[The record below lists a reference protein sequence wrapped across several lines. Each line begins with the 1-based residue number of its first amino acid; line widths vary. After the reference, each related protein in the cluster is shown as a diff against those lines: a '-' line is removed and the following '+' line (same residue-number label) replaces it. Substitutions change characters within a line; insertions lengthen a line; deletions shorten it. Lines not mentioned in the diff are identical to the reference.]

1 MIELS
6 KIHPARFLG
15 RVLNEVEMR
24 LKDKVAIITGSGA
37 GIGEAAA
44 KLFIREGAKVVVAD
58 RDLERAKAVADALGE
73 NAMAMA
79 VDVSKSADVRQMI
92 DKTVETFGRLDI
104 LANNAGYGIAGS
116 VVTTEEDDWDA
127 LMAVNLKG
135 VYLCCKYAIP
145 VMAAQG
151 GGTIVNTASN
161 VATVGIFDR
170 AAYVASKGG
179 VAALTKAMA
188 LDHAKE
194 NIRVNCVAPGVTWS
208 SYFDKIV
215 EKTPDPE
222 AFKAALRARAPTNRW
237 AEPVEIANCIL
248 WLASDEASFATGA
261 MFTVDGGMTA
271 W

>member
-1 MIELS
+1 
-6 KIHPARFLG
+6 
-15 RVLNEVEMR
+15 MR
-24 LKDKVAIITGSGA
+24 LKDKIAIITGSAA
-37 GIGEAAA
+37 GIGEATAG
-44 KLFIREGAKVVVAD
+44 LFVREGARVLLAD
-58 RDLERAKAVADALGE
+58 KNGVAVAQVAERLGDAAVASE
-73 NAMAMA
+73 
-79 VDVSKSADVRQMI
+79 VDVSNSANVRHMV
-92 DKTVETFGRLDI
+92 DTAVERFGRLDI
-104 LANNAGYGIAGS
+104 IVNNAGYGIPGT

-135 VYLCCKYAIP
+135 VYLCCKHAIP
-145 VMAAQG
+145 AMAASG
-151 GGTIVNTASN
+151 GGVIVNTASN

-188 LDHAKE
+188 LDHALE

-208 SYFDKIV
+208 SYY
-215 EKTPDPE
+215 EKMVAGHPDPE
-222 AFKAALRARAPTNRW
+222 TFLAKLKARAPINRW
-237 AEPVEIANCIL
+237 AEPVEIANAIL

>member
-1 MIELS
+1 
-6 KIHPARFLG
+6 
-15 RVLNEVEMR
+15 MR
-24 LKDKVAIITGSGA
+24 LKDKVAIITGAGA
-37 GIGEAAA
+37 GIGKAAA
-44 KLFIREGAKVVVAD
+44 EIFVREGARVVVAD
-58 RDLERAKAVADALGE
+58 RDGARAESVAAALGDAAMAFQVDVGRSDQVKAMVDAAVA
-73 NAMAMA
+73 
-79 VDVSKSADVRQMI
+79 R
-92 DKTVETFGRLDI
+92 FGRLDI
-104 LANNAGYGIAGS
+104 LANNAGYGIPGT
-116 VVTTEEDDWDA
+116 VVGTAEEDWDA

-135 VYLCCKYAIP
+135 VFLCCKYAIP

-151 GGTIVNTASN
+151 GGVIVNTASN

-208 SYFDKIV
+208 SYF
-215 EKTPDPE
+215 EKMVASTSDPE
-222 AFKAALRARAPTNRW
+222 GFKNALKARAPINRW
-237 AEPVEIANCIL
+237 AEPQEIANCIL

-261 MFTVDGGMTA
+261 MFTVDGGMSA

>member
-1 MIELS
+1 MFEE
-6 KIHPARFLG
+6 K
-15 RVLNEVEMR
+15 MR
-24 LKDKVAIITGSGA
+24 LKDKIAIITGAGA
-37 GIGEAAA
+37 GIGKAAA
-44 KLFIREGAKVVVAD
+44 QIFVREGAKVIVAD
-58 RDLERAKAVADALGE
+58 RDGQKASAVAAELGDAAL
-73 NAMAMA
+73 ALT
-79 VDVSKSADVRQMI
+79 VDVSRSDEVKAMI
-92 DKTVETFGRLDI
+92 DTAVRKFGRLDI
-104 LANNAGYGIAGS
+104 LANNAGYGIPGT
-116 VVTTEEDDWDA
+116 VVNTDEDDWDA

-135 VYLCCKYAIP
+135 VYLCCKHAIP

-194 NIRVNCVAPGVTWS
+194 KIRVNCVAPGVTWS
-208 SYFDKIV
+208 SYFEKMV
-215 EKTPDPE
+215 ETTPDPDG
-222 AFKAALRARAPTNRW
+222 FKNALKARSPINRW
-237 AEPVEIANCIL
+237 AEPQEIANCIL

-261 MFTVDGGMTA
+261 MFTVDGGMSA

>member
-1 MIELS
+1 
-6 KIHPARFLG
+6 
-15 RVLNEVEMR
+15 MR
-24 LKDKVAIITGSGA
+24 LKDKVAIITGSAA
-37 GIGEAAA
+37 GIGEATAG
-44 KLFIREGAKVVVAD
+44 LFVREGARVLLADKNGVAAAQVA
-58 RDLERAKAVADALGE
+58 ERLGDAAVASE
-73 NAMAMA
+73 
-79 VDVSKSADVRQMI
+79 VDVSNSANVRHMV
-92 DKTVETFGRLDI
+92 DTAVERFGRLDI
-104 LANNAGYGIAGS
+104 IVNNAGYGIPGT

-135 VYLCCKYAIP
+135 VYLCCKHAIP
-145 VMAAQG
+145 AMAASG
-151 GGTIVNTASN
+151 GGVIVNTASN

-188 LDHAKE
+188 LDHARE

-208 SYFDKIV
+208 SYY
-215 EKTPDPE
+215 EKMVAGHPDPE
-222 AFKAALRARAPTNRW
+222 TFLAKLKARAPINRW
-237 AEPVEIANCIL
+237 AEPVEIANAIL

>member
-1 MIELS
+1 
-6 KIHPARFLG
+6 
-15 RVLNEVEMR
+15 MR
-24 LKDKVAIITGSGA
+24 LKDKAAIITGSAA

-44 KLFIREGAKVVVAD
+44 GLFVREGARVLVAD
-58 RDLERAKAVADALGE
+58 KNGAAAARVAESLGE
-73 NAMAMA
+73 AAIA
-79 VDVSKSADVRQMI
+79 IEVDVSKSADVRRMV
-92 DKTVETFGRLDI
+92 DTAVERFGRLDI
-104 LANNAGYGIAGS
+104 IANNAGYGIPGT

-145 VMAAQG
+145 AMAAG
-151 GGTIVNTASN
+151 GGGVIVNTASN
-161 VATVGIFDR
+161 VATVGILDR

-188 LDHAKE
+188 LDHAHE

-208 SYFDKIV
+208 SYF
-215 EKTPDPE
+215 EKMVANHPDPE
-222 AFKAALRARAPTNRW
+222 TFTAKLKARAPINRW
-237 AEPVEIANCIL
+237 AQPVEIANAIL

>member
-1 MIELS
+1 
-6 KIHPARFLG
+6 
-15 RVLNEVEMR
+15 MR
-24 LKDKVAIITGSGA
+24 LADKVAIITGSAA
-37 GIGEAAA
+37 GIGAAA
-44 KLFIREGAKVVVAD
+44 AEIFVREGAKVLLAD
-58 RDLERAKAVADALGE
+58 RNGEGAEQLAARLGPQ
-73 NAMAMA
+73 AAA
-79 VDVSKSADVRQMI
+79 FQVDVSSSAEVKAM
-92 DKTVETFGRLDI
+92 VEAAVARFGRLDI
-104 LANNAGYGIAGS
+104 LVNNAGYGIPGT
-116 VVTTEEDDWDA
+116 VVNTDEDAWDA

-135 VYLCCKYAIP
+135 VFLCCKHAIP
-145 VMAAQG
+145 VMAGQG

-188 LDHAKE
+188 LDHAKQ

-208 SYFDKIV
+208 TYFDKMV
-215 EKTPDPE
+215 AEHPDPE
-222 AFKAALRARAPTNRW
+222 TFKERLKARSPTHRW
-237 AEPVEIANCIL
+237 AQPVEIANAIL